1 MNGSGPRLIH
11 VEQYPKVSSVL
22 YTEEDELAWVELNR
36 PMAANSIDLSMISEL
51 RAIWS
56 SLSTNTTVKGVVL
69 TGTGPEAFTVGL
81 DSKLVAPDTLSI
93 PQIGPREFGVHQYLV
108 VAMNGIACREA
119 RVFLSEADAV
129 VAAEHTALQVDAYRS
144 FASDAMTMRGNPT
157 RAGSD
162 MVSAADALTL
172 GLVDEVV
179 PLSAL
184 RQTAKRFAVD
194 HLQKCSEPSDTR
206 TDE

>member
-11 VEQYPKVSSVL
+11 VEKYPKVSSVL

-36 PMAANSIDLSMISEL
+36 PMSANSIDLSMICEL

-56 SLSTNTTVKGVVL
+56 WLSTNTTVKGVVL

-81 DSKLVAPDTLSI
+81 DSKLVAPDTASI
-93 PQIGPREFGVHQYLV
+93 PQIGPRGLGVHQYLV

-119 RVFLSEADAV
+119 RVFLSEADVV
-129 VAAEHTALQVDAYRS
+129 VAAEHTALQVDPYRGI
-144 FASDAMTMRGNPT
+144 ASDAMMRGNRT
-157 RAGSD
+157 RAGSG

-194 HLQKCSEPSDTR
+194 HLHKGFELSDAHA
-206 TDE
+206 DE